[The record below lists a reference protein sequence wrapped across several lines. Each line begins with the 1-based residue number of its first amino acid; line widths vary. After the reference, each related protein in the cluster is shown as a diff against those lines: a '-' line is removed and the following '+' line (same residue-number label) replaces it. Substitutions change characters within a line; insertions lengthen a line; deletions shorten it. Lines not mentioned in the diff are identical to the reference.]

1 MKKFKEL
8 KENDPLFLYHITYET
23 KEIRLKEV
31 SVAEIKPLIDGEYIL
46 SFTPFQEELGINTL
60 CQVSS
65 ILLDKSYGI
74 IDCRVIVSVIPLTE
88 YQVIAYFFKSKN
100 KKTRRYYN
108 SSITPA

>member
-1 MKKFKEL
+1 MKKFKDL
-8 KENDPLFLYHITYET
+8 KENDTLFFYYISYDT
-23 KEIRLKEV
+23 KEIQVKEV
-31 SVAEIKPLIDGEYIL
+31 SVDEKKPLCNGEYTFSYRPNIA
-46 SFTPFQEELGINTL
+46 QELGVFTL
-60 CQVSS
+60 CQISS

-108 SSITPA
+108 S